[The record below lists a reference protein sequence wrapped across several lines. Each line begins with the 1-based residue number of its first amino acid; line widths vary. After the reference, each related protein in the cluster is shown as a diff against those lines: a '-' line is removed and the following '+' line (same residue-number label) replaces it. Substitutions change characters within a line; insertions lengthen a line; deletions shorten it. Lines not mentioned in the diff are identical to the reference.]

1 MVHSTPQWPRKNLR
15 TESVSILKRVL
26 DKLPPW
32 PWAKTKSPAEA
43 TADGGSTHLNLARES
58 LKDLIEDAR
67 LPAGIRESLAHDY
80 EAVQAMLDKL
90 QHGHLHIAVFGRVS
104 TGKSSLLNAL
114 IGEQKFA
121 VSPLHGETR
130 KTTIEQWSE
139 VEAAGVF
146 LIDTPGLDEAGG
158 EDREAMAKEVAHRS
172 DLVIFVVDGDITD
185 SELQSLRTLLEQ
197 GRPVVVALNKS
208 DLYTQDE
215 QDALLQSVREKTA
228 GLVDPD
234 DVLAVAAQPR
244 PQQVIELDDEGAETA
259 STRVRDPDIDALRVR
274 LWDIFETEGKTL
286 AALNASLFAADLS
299 DQVGIRILNAR
310 REIGDKLVRTYCV
323 AKGIAVAFNPIP
335 VADLFAAAFID
346 VGMVMHLSKVYDLP
360 ISQREAGSLVSVII
374 AEAAALMGTVW
385 ALHFVSSALKVGT
398 AGLSTIVTAGAQGAI
413 AYYSTYVV
421 GQIAADYL
429 AKGKSWGEGG
439 PKQVVREILDSLDR
453 DTVLRQA
460 KKEIQMRLG
469 IS

>member
-1 MVHSTPQWPRKNLR
+1 M
-15 TESVSILKRVL
+15 L
-26 DKLPPW
+26 DKLPGW
-32 PWAKTKSPAEA
+32 PWTKTRETIEA
-43 TADGGSTHLNLARES
+43 QADGGSAHLNLARES
-58 LKDLIEDAR
+58 LNDLIEDSR

-80 EAVQAMLDKL
+80 AAVQAMLDKL

-130 KTTIEQWSE
+130 KTSMEQWSE

-172 DLVIFVVDGDITD
+172 DLVIFVVDSDITD
-185 SELQSLRTLLEQ
+185 SELQSLRTLLGQ

-208 DLYTQDE
+208 DLYTEDE
-215 QDALLQSVREKTA
+215 LTALLQSVREKTA
-228 GLVDPD
+228 GLVDPA

-244 PQQVIELDDEGAETA
+244 PQQVIELNEEGAETA
-259 STRVRDPDIDALRVR
+259 STRARETDIDELRLR

-299 DQVGIRILNAR
+299 DQVGIRILSAR

-346 VGMVMHLSKVYDLP
+346 IGMVMHLSKVYDLP

-429 AKGKSWGEGG
+429 SRGKSWGEGG
-439 PKQVVREILDSLDR
+439 PKQVVREILASLDR

-460 KKEIQMRLG
+460 KKEIQLRLG
-469 IS
+469 IR